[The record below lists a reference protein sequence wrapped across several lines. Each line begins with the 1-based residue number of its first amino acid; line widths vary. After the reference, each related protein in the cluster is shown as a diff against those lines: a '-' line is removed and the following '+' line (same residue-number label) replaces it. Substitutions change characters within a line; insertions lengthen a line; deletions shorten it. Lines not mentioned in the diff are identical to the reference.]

1 MSKRNYSKTIK
12 FSTEEFEKIKYR
24 SDTLNMKPANY
35 IRTIAID
42 GEILKLEVP
51 EYRSVILEM
60 NRIGNNINQIA
71 RRLNETGSLYYDDI
85 KNIKEV
91 HEELCL
97 MLNQYL
103 STLHLKKV

>member
-12 FSTEEFEKIKYR
+12 FSPEEFEIIENKSNSI
-24 SDTLNMKPANY
+24 NMKPANY
-35 IRTIAID
+35 IRTMALD
-42 GEILKLEVP
+42 GEVLKLEVP
-51 EYRSVILEM
+51 EYRSVIIEM
-60 NRIGNNINQIA
+60 NRIGTNINQIA
-71 RRLNETGSLYYDDI
+71 RRLNETGSLYYEDI

-103 STLHLKKV
+103 STLRLQKV